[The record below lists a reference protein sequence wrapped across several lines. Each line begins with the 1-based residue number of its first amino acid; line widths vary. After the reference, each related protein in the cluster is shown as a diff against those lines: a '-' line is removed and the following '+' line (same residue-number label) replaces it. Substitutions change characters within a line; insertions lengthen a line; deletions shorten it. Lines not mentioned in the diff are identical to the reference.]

1 MRRQSFILNQYTNK
15 GIYIIFYTW
24 LIDTD
29 DVYYYHEFAVKTEQQ
44 SKEEIINF
52 VRPYYFNFKNL
63 KRPFEFILGNSIK
76 EATDSDSKD
85 RIKLKINKNWVYVV
99 NAEIKEIYDESSITD
114 DEIKLLLEL

>member
-15 GIYIIFYTW
+15 GIYIIFYVW

-29 DVYYYHEFAVKTEQQ
+29 DIYYYHEFAVKTEQQ

-63 KRPFEFILGNSIK
+63 KRPFKFILGNSIE

-99 NAEIKEIYDESSITD
+99 NAEIKEIYDKPSITD